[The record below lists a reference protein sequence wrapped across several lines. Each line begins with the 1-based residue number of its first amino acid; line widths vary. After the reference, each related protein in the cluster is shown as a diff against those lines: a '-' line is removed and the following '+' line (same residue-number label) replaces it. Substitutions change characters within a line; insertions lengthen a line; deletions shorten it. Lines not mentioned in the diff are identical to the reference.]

1 MIGNTFFFEWEVAL
15 IEWIQS
21 WLGSFGTAVS
31 SVFTMLGEQMICVA
45 FLGFIY
51 WCWDKKLGRY
61 VGMNILVAITLNTM
75 IKNIFVRRRPYF
87 DHKGIKCLKPAEKGA
102 DIYDISAQGFSFPSG
117 HSTNSVTI
125 YTSIGIYSKNK
136 ILMTAG
142 IVLPLLIGISRFC
155 LGVHYPTDVI
165 CGWLLGLIV
174 VLLVPLLQKLIKNRL
189 VFYGIIILITIP
201 GLFYCRSQDYYTAFG
216 SLAGFILAIEFD
228 DKLVNFENTNNPLRC
243 ILRVA
248 LGIGVYLCLNT
259 LLKLP
264 FSSDFLSSSTVPAYL
279 VRAARSCVVIFVT
292 IGVYPLA
299 FRLGDRIFG
308 KGAKKE

>member
-1 MIGNTFFFEWEVAL
+1 MTGNTFFFDWEVAL

-21 WLGSFGTAVS
+21 WLGSFGIAVS
-31 SVFTMLGEQMICVA
+31 SAFTLFGEQMICIA
-45 FLGFIY
+45 LLGFIY
-51 WCWDKKLGRY
+51 WCRDKKFGKY
-61 VGMNILVAITLNTM
+61 VGLNVLAALTLNTM
-75 IKNIFVRRRPYF
+75 IKNIFLRRRPYF
-87 DHKGIKCLKPAEKGA
+87 DHKGIKCLKPVEKGA

-117 HSTNSVTI
+117 HSTNAVTI

-136 ILMTAG
+136 ILMTVG

-174 VLLVPLLQKLIKNRL
+174 VFLVPLIQRVIENRL
-189 VFYGIIILITIP
+189 IFYGILILITIP
-201 GLFYCRSQDYYTAFG
+201 GLFYCKSQDYYTSFG
-216 SLAGFILAIEFD
+216 FLVGFILATEFEE
-228 DKLVNFENTNNPLRC
+228 KFVKFENTDNAIRCVLR
-243 ILRVA
+243 IA
-248 LGIGVYLCLNT
+248 LGIGVYFGLNT

-292 IGVYPLA
+292 IGVYPFM

-308 KGAKKE
+308 KGAKTE